1 MENVMYEKR
10 MKFVVPLTLKNR
22 RFRELM
28 ITPIKYVKE
37 FSKKNNL
44 FSTVVA
50 DKSSSKLLLFGWSS
64 FLTNWTCLIKEK
76 KLKVRR

>member
-1 MENVMYEKR
+1 MKTRKTMTSMENVMYEKR

-37 FSKKNNL
+37 FSKNKKNNL
-44 FSTVVA
+44 FSTGVA

-64 FLTNWTCLIKEK
+64 F
-76 KLKVRR
+76 